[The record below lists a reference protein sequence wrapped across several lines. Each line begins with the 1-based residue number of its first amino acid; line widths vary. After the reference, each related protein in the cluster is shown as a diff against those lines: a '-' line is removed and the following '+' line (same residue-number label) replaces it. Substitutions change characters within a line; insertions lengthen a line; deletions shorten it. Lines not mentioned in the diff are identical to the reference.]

1 MAMQHMYSCFLWC
14 KKECPS
20 PFGFKLS
27 RVAFRQIPAYAN
39 IGMGVHVMEWRI
51 YIYISHPCRPQR
63 RRTKNDNLGRPQST
77 STATVVRGWDWRDQG
92 DKDPYK
98 CGKQIN
104 LKMEHEKS
112 RKKQG

>member
-51 YIYISHPCRPQR
+51 YIYIYRTHAGPKEEGRKMITLVVPSRHPPRPLSGDGTGE
-63 RRTKNDNLGRPQST
+63 TK
-77 STATVVRGWDWRDQG
+77 ATRIHISV
-92 DKDPYK
+92 
-98 CGKQIN
+98 
-104 LKMEHEKS
+104 ESKS
-112 RKKQG
+112 I